1 MIVLVTGATGFL
13 GGRVAARLLAEGHQ
27 VHALHRPGRAAAV
40 PSGAVAVEGDLR
52 NAGDVA
58 RALEPAAAVVH
69 CGARV
74 ETRGPAQEFEET
86 NVEATRRI
94 VAAATGGRHVVHV
107 SSLSV
112 YDVRRD
118 GDVITEDSPYES
130 GAGDRGLY
138 SQTKLAADRLA
149 MEAAGAGALV
159 TVVRPGVLYGPGR
172 KPPLA
177 RQSFAFRSYRFI
189 LGSPRYLLPLV
200 HADNVADAIVLAL
213 ANPAA
218 RGRAYTLVDPQIPLH
233 HYLQIYRAAAGARWR
248 PVFVPSAPLLPMAAA
263 AQALFRLAR
272 RRSPVTPHQIRRAT
286 WSAVYDCSRARD
298 ELGWRSRIKLAP
310 GVQQALA
317 AATAAATEEQGNS

>member
-13 GGRVAARLLAEGHQ
+13 GGRVAARLLAEGHR

-40 PSGAVAVEGDLR
+40 PPGAVAVEGDLR
-52 NAGDVA
+52 NAGDIA
-58 RALEPAAAVVH
+58 RAVEPAAAVVH

-74 ETRGPAQEFEET
+74 ESGGPTWEFEET

-94 VAAATGGRHVVHV
+94 LGAATGGRHVIHV

-149 MEAAGAGALV
+149 MEAAATGAPV

-177 RQSFAFRSYRFI
+177 RQVFALRSFRFI
-189 LGSPRYLLPLV
+189 LGSPRYLLPL
-200 HADNVADAIVLAL
+200 AYGDNVADAIVLAL
-213 ANPAA
+213 TTPAA

-248 PVFVPSAPLLPMAAA
+248 PVFVPAAPLLPVAAA
-263 AQALFRLAR
+263 AQAVFRLAR

-298 ELGWRSRIKLAP
+298 ELGWRSVIKIAP
-310 GVQQALA
+310 GLQLSLA
-317 AATAAATEEQGNS
+317 ATPAPAAEEQGDS